1 MGKIILGLEE
11 IVKKQI
17 QFHFFCLQ
25 INDCMLEKEERKF
38 SRKRFWIKE
47 IKKKPGLKLYKSIK

>member
-1 MGKIILGLEE
+1 MGKIILGLEK

-25 INDCMLEKEERKF
+25 INDCML
-38 SRKRFWIKE
+38 
-47 IKKKPGLKLYKSIK
+47 